1 MSFKFNFHNLIY
13 ATKFEHMTRGRACAL
28 GARVERA
35 GSQARSFA
43 AAPLLWAAGWQK
55 KRQPRIG
62 WCFVCAHIQKLRFN
76 LAPSLDLQLKR
87 PIFHFLFGFV
97 VSANSEKFF
106 SFFCI
111 WKGQFVFKLKVINVF
126 KERIRLRLFCFVK
139 HFNSFHKFAVI
150 WKIFNA

>member
-1 MSFKFNFHNLIY
+1 MSFKFNFHSLIY

-35 GSQARSFA
+35 GSQARRYA
-43 AAPLLWAAGWQK
+43 AAPLLWRRGGK
-55 KRQPRIG
+55 KSANQELVG
-62 WCFVCAHIQKLRFN
+62 ALCAPIFKNLRFN

-87 PIFHFLFGFV
+87 PIFHFLFGFFI
-97 VSANSEKFF
+97 SANSEKFF

-150 WKIFNA
+150 WKIFNS

>member
-1 MSFKFNFHNLIY
+1 MSFKFNFHSLIY

-35 GSQARSFA
+35 GSQARRFA
-43 AAPLLWAAGWQK
+43 AAPLLWRRGGKK

-87 PIFHFLFGFV
+87 PIFHFLFGFF

-139 HFNSFHKFAVI
+139 HFNSFHEFAVI

>member
-35 GSQARSFA
+35 GSQARRFA
-43 AAPLLWAAGWQK
+43 AAPLLWRRAAK
-55 KRQPRIG
+55 KSANQFLVG
-62 WCFVCAHIQKLRFN
+62 ALCAPIFQKLRFN

-87 PIFHFLFGFV
+87 PIFHFLFGFFV
-97 VSANSEKFF
+97 AANSEKLF

-111 WKGQFVFKLKVINVF
+111 WKGQFVFKLKVINIF

>member
-1 MSFKFNFHNLIY
+1 MR
-13 ATKFEHMTRGRACAL
+13 AWGTR
-28 GARVERA
+28 RA
-35 GSQARSFA
+35 GRQPS
-43 AAPLLWAAGWQK
+43 APLCRRATFVAAGRQK

-62 WCFVCAHIQKLRFN
+62 WCFVRAHIQKLRFN
-76 LAPSLDLQLKR
+76 LAPTLGLQLNY
-87 PIFHFLFGFV
+87 PIFQFLLGFFV
-97 VSANSEKFF
+97 VTANSEKLF

-111 WKGQFVFKLKVINVF
+111 WKRQFVFKLKVINVF

>member
-1 MSFKFNFHNLIY
+1 MR
-13 ATKFEHMTRGRACAL
+13 AWGTR
-28 GARVERA
+28 RA
-35 GSQARSFA
+35 GRQPSAL
-43 AAPLLWAAGWQK
+43 LLWATGWQK

-62 WCFVCAHIQKLRFN
+62 WCFVRAHIQKLRFN

-87 PIFHFLFGFV
+87 PIFHFLFGFFV
-97 VSANSEKFF
+97 AANSEKLF